1 MNSQEVGAP
10 TAKAPARVEVQGGA
24 TSQGA
29 AKGGASNQGATKG
42 GASKEERRR
51 TSKVGTTTIT
61 RGGSKVK
68 FIKMQN
74 VALINPGV
82 DAL

>member
-24 TSQGA
+24 
-29 AKGGASNQGATKG
+29 SNQGA
-42 GASKEERRR
+42 SKEDRRRR

>member
-10 TAKAPARVEVQGGA
+10 TAKAPARVKVQGTP

-29 AKGGASNQGATKG
+29 TKGGASKG

-82 DAL
+82 DDLLCFL

>member
-10 TAKAPARVEVQGGA
+10 TAKAPARVKVQGGA
-24 TSQGA
+24 S
-29 AKGGASNQGATKG
+29 SQGATKG

-74 VALINPGV
+74 VALINPDV